1 MLCGLLQI
9 NLYSN
14 LVSKICTNLMVY
26 QSWHGNCL
34 LIQEIGEITQ
44 IMREDGFRFMR
55 TEFKNE
61 AFVNFK
67 EERNNVEYDAAL
79 KKAEAELGKE
89 YPLVIGGERIITDH
103 KVASVNPANKS
114 QEIGIVSQAD
124 INLAEKAIQTAA
136 ATFET
141 WKRTDPNERAR
152 YLYRAAAILRRRKH
166 EFSALMTL
174 EAGKTRVEAD
184 VETAEAIDFLEFYAR
199 EMQRLSQPQP
209 LTVSEEEE
217 NELYYIPLG
226 VGVVIPPWNFP
237 LAIMAGMT
245 SAALVTGN
253 TVVLKPAS
261 TTPVIA
267 AKFMALLEEVGLPA
281 GVVNFLPGP
290 GGQVGDY
297 LVDHPLT
304 RFISFTGSRDVGLRI
319 NERAAKTNPG
329 QKWIKRVIAEMG
341 GKDAIVVDKEADL
354 DLAADMITLSA
365 FGFSGQKCSA
375 CSRVILHEDIYDIV
389 LDKVVERT
397 NKLIMSDP
405 ADVTVNLGP
414 VIDEKAYTKIQ
425 EYIEIGK
432 QEGRLVLGGG
442 TGDPNGFFIEPT
454 IFADVDSNAR
464 ISQEEIFGPVV
475 AFTKAK
481 SFEEALE
488 FANCTDYGLTGAV
501 ISSNG
506 ANLEKARRE
515 FFVGNLYF
523 NRKCTGA
530 LVGTHPFGGFN
541 MSGTDSKAGGR
552 DYLLLFTQAK
562 LVSDHF

>member
-1 MLCGLLQI
+1 
-9 NLYSN
+9 
-14 LVSKICTNLMVY
+14 
-26 QSWHGNCL
+26 
-34 LIQEIGEITQ
+34 
-44 IMREDGFRFMR
+44 MRSEFR
-55 TEFKNE
+55 NE
-61 AFVNFK
+61 TFVNFK
-67 EERNNVEYDAAL
+67 EAHNNVEYDAAL
-79 KKAEAELGKE
+79 KKVEAELGKE
-89 YPLVIGGERIITDH
+89 YPLIIGGERIRTDH
-103 KVASVNPANKS
+103 KISSINPANKT
-114 QEIGIVSQAD
+114 QVVGVVSQAD
-124 INLAEKAIQTAA
+124 IHIAEKAIQTAA

-166 EFSALMTL
+166 EFSALMTF

-209 LTVSEEEE
+209 LTVSAEEE

-245 SAALVTGN
+245 SAALVSGN

-261 TTPVIA
+261 TTPIIA

-319 NERAAKTNPG
+319 NERAAKPNPG
-329 QKWIKRVIAEMG
+329 QKWIKRVVAEMG

-354 DLAADMITLSA
+354 DLAADTITLSA

-375 CSRVILHEDIYDIV
+375 CSRVIVHEDVYDTV
-389 LDKVVERT
+389 LERVVERAG
-397 NKLIMSDP
+397 KLVMSDP
-405 ADVTVNLGP
+405 ADAAANLGP
-414 VIDEKAYTKIQ
+414 VIDEKAYAKIR

-442 TGDPNGFFIEPT
+442 TGNPNGFFIEPT

-481 SFEEALE
+481 SFDEALD
-488 FANCTDYGLTGAV
+488 FANNTDYGLTGAV

-562 LVSDHF
+562 LVCDRF

>member
-1 MLCGLLQI
+1 
-9 NLYSN
+9 
-14 LVSKICTNLMVY
+14 MVRG
-26 QSWHGNCL
+26 WL
-34 LIQEIGEITQ
+34 F
-44 IMREDGFRFMR
+44 DMR

-67 EERNNVEYDAAL
+67 EERNHELYEQAL

-89 YPLVIGGERIITDH
+89 YPLIIGGERITTDRT
-103 KVASVNPANKS
+103 ALSINPANHS
-114 QEIGIVSQAD
+114 QVIGIVSQAD
-124 INLAEKAIQTAA
+124 AQLAEKAIQVAA

-166 EFSALMTL
+166 EFSAIMTF

-199 EMQRLSQPQP
+199 EMQRLSLPQP
-209 LTVSEEEE
+209 LTASAEEE

-226 VGVVIPPWNFP
+226 VGIVIPPWNFP

-245 SAALVTGN
+245 TAALVTGN

-267 AKFMALLEEVGLPA
+267 AKFMALLEEVGLPP
-281 GVVNFLPGP
+281 GVVNYLPGP
-290 GGQVGDY
+290 GGEVGDY

-319 NERAAKTNPG
+319 NERAAKANPG
-329 QKWIKRVIAEMG
+329 QKWIKRVVAEMG
-341 GKDAIVVDKEADL
+341 GKDAIVVDSEADL
-354 DLAADMITLSA
+354 DLAADMITMSA

-375 CSRVILHEDIYDIV
+375 CSRAIIHEDVYDTV
-389 LDKVVERT
+389 LERVVERASQLKMT
-397 NKLIMSDP
+397 NP
-405 ADVTVNLGP
+405 AHADANLGP
-414 VIDEKAYTKIQ
+414 VIDEKAYNKIL

-432 QEGRLVLGGG
+432 QEGRLVLGGS
-442 TGDPNGFFIEPT
+442 TGDSNGYFIEPT
-454 IFADVDSNAR
+454 IFADVAADAR

-475 AFTKAK
+475 AFTKAA
-481 SFEEALE
+481 SFDEAIQI
-488 FANCTDYGLTGAV
+488 ANGTDYGLTGAV
-501 ISSNG
+501 ISRNG

-515 FFVGNLYF
+515 YHVGNLYF

-552 DYLLLFTQAK
+552 DYLLLFTQGK
-562 LVSDHF
+562 LVSDRF

>member
-1 MLCGLLQI
+1 
-9 NLYSN
+9 
-14 LVSKICTNLMVY
+14 
-26 QSWHGNCL
+26 
-34 LIQEIGEITQ
+34 
-44 IMREDGFRFMR
+44 MRS
-55 TEFKNE
+55 EFKNE
-61 AFVNFK
+61 VFVNFQEK
-67 EERNNVEYDAAL
+67 SNNEAYDAAL
-79 KKAEAELGKE
+79 KKAEAELGKA
-89 YPLVIGGERIITDH
+89 YPVIIGGEKIMTDR
-103 KVASVNPANKS
+103 KIASINPANKK
-114 QEIGIVSQAD
+114 QIIGSVSQAD
-124 INLAEKAIQTAA
+124 IPLAEKAIQTAA

-152 YLYRAAAILRRRKH
+152 YLFRAAAILRRRRH

-184 VETAEAIDFLEFYAR
+184 VETAEAIDFLEFYGR
-199 EMQRLSQPQP
+199 EMQRLSLPQP

-217 NELYYIPLG
+217 NELYYLPLG

-245 SAALVTGN
+245 TAALVAGN

-267 AKFMALLEEVGLPA
+267 AKFVALLEEVGLPP
-281 GVVNFLPGP
+281 GVVNYLPGP
-290 GGQVGDY
+290 GGEVGDY

-319 NERAAKTNPG
+319 NERAAKTQPG
-329 QKWIKRVIAEMG
+329 QKWIKRVVAEMG
-341 GKDAIVVDKEADL
+341 GKDAIIVDKEADL
-354 DLAADMITLSA
+354 ELAADAITASA

-375 CSRVILHEDIYDIV
+375 CSRVIVHEDVYDIV
-389 LDKVVERT
+389 LDKVVERAS
-397 NKLIMSDP
+397 KLIMANP
-405 ADVTVNLGP
+405 AEASANLGP
-414 VIDEKAYTKIQ
+414 VIDEKAYAKIQ

-442 TGDPNGFFIEPT
+442 TGSPDGFFIEPT
-454 IFADVDSNAR
+454 IFADVDPEAR

-481 SFEEALE
+481 SFDEALE
-488 FANCTDYGLTGAV
+488 FANNTVYGLTGAV
-501 ISSNG
+501 ISRNG
-506 ANLEKARRE
+506 AHLEKARRE

-562 LVSDHF
+562 LVSDRF

>member
-1 MLCGLLQI
+1 
-9 NLYSN
+9 
-14 LVSKICTNLMVY
+14 
-26 QSWHGNCL
+26 
-34 LIQEIGEITQ
+34 
-44 IMREDGFRFMR
+44 MRS
-55 TEFKNE
+55 EFKNE
-61 AFVNFK
+61 VFVNFQEK
-67 EERNNVEYDAAL
+67 SNNEAYDAAL
-79 KKAEAELGKE
+79 KKAEAELGKA
-89 YPLVIGGERIITDH
+89 YPVVIGGEKIMTDR
-103 KVASVNPANKS
+103 KIASINPANKK
-114 QEIGIVSQAD
+114 QIIGSVSQAD
-124 INLAEKAIQTAA
+124 IPLAEKAIQTAA

-152 YLYRAAAILRRRKH
+152 YLFRAAAILRRRRH

-184 VETAEAIDFLEFYAR
+184 VETAEAIDFLEFYGR
-199 EMQRLSQPQP
+199 EMQRLSLPQP

-217 NELYYIPLG
+217 NELYYLPLG

-245 SAALVTGN
+245 TAALVAGN

-267 AKFMALLEEVGLPA
+267 AKFVALLEEVGLPP
-281 GVVNFLPGP
+281 GVVNYLPGP
-290 GGQVGDY
+290 GGEVGDY

-319 NERAAKTNPG
+319 NERAAKTQPG
-329 QKWIKRVIAEMG
+329 QKWIKRVVAEMG
-341 GKDAIVVDKEADL
+341 GKDAIIVDKEADL
-354 DLAADMITLSA
+354 ELAADAITASA

-375 CSRVILHEDIYDIV
+375 CSRVIVHEDVYEIV
-389 LDKVVERT
+389 LGKVVERASKLVMT
-397 NKLIMSDP
+397 NP
-405 ADVTVNLGP
+405 AEASANLGP
-414 VIDEKAYTKIQ
+414 VIDEKAYAKIQ

-442 TGDPNGFFIEPT
+442 TGSPDGFFIEPT
-454 IFADVDSNAR
+454 IFADVDPEAR

-481 SFEEALE
+481 SFDEALE
-488 FANCTDYGLTGAV
+488 FANNTAYGLTGAV
-501 ISSNG
+501 ISRNG
-506 ANLEKARRE
+506 AHLEKARRE

-562 LVSDHF
+562 LVSDRF

>member
-1 MLCGLLQI
+1 
-9 NLYSN
+9 
-14 LVSKICTNLMVY
+14 
-26 QSWHGNCL
+26 
-34 LIQEIGEITQ
+34 
-44 IMREDGFRFMR
+44 MRA
-55 TEFKNE
+55 EFKNE
-61 AFVNFK
+61 VFVDFK
-67 EERNNVEYDAAL
+67 DERNNAEFEAAL
-79 KKAEAELGKE
+79 KKVEAELGKE
-89 YPLVIGGERIITDH
+89 YPLIIGGEKITTDR
-103 KVASVNPANKS
+103 KAASINPANKT
-114 QEIGIVSQAD
+114 QTIGIVSQAD
-124 INLAEKAIQTAA
+124 IPLAEKAIQVAA

-141 WKRTDPNERAR
+141 WKRTDPGERAR

-184 VETAEAIDFLEFYAR
+184 VETAEAIDFLEFYGR
-199 EMQRLSQPQP
+199 EMQRLSLPQP
-209 LTVSEEEE
+209 LTVSQEEE

-245 SAALVTGN
+245 TAALVTGN

-319 NERAAKTNPG
+319 NERAAKTHPG

-341 GKDAIVVDKEADL
+341 GKDAIVVDNEADL
-354 DLAADMITLSA
+354 ELAADMITTSA

-375 CSRVILHEDIYDIV
+375 CSRAIIHEDVYDSV
-389 LDKVVERT
+389 LEKVVERAS
-397 NKLIMSDP
+397 KLIMSNP
-405 ADVTVNLGP
+405 AEAGANLGP
-414 VIDEKAYTKIQ
+414 VIDEKAYAKIL

-442 TGDPNGFFIEPT
+442 TGDSNGYFIEPT
-454 IFADVDSNAR
+454 IFADVESTAR

-481 SFEEALE
+481 SFDEALE
-488 FANCTDYGLTGAV
+488 FANSTDYGLTGAV
-501 ISSNG
+501 ISRNG
-506 ANLEKARRE
+506 AHLEQARRE
-515 FFVGNLYF
+515 FHVGNLYF

-562 LVSDHF
+562 LVSDRF